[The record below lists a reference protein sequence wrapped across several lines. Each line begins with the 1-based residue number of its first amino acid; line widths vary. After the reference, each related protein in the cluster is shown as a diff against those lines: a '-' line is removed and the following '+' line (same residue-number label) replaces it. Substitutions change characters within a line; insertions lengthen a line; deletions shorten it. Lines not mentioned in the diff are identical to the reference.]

1 MLISKKRK
9 MEKKNN
15 KVEELPIEE
24 FDNDTQ
30 DVRDEF
36 NKKFSN
42 KSNDITKSLD
52 VLISAFEQGVLNYDE
67 IEKAHKYIR
76 KVPDGKGGF
85 NYIYEESKDSV
96 KTEGKESVVTI
107 ESLEKKKTEL
117 LKTAEDL
124 SKLKK
129 KLYSNKD
136 IESPKSQDEKDLDK
150 NVADAYSEIN
160 SIVLQKKEL
169 AKKEKLDDTIK
180 STEIFNKA
188 IVTIALAKIEGILP
202 EEIEAKVKEKISSR
216 NNN

>member
-1 MLISKKRK
+1 

-150 NVADAYSEIN
+150 KVADAYSEIN

>member
-1 MLISKKRK
+1 

-150 NVADAYSEIN
+150 KVADAYSEIN

-202 EEIEAKVKEKISSR
+202 EEIEAKIKEKISSR